1 MNTAILQRKKAAL
14 CVMAA
19 LLFVSLFVIINSG
32 EKIKENTGGYY
43 AVKIR
48 HYGIDAAEM
57 ERSVTIPLEDAL
69 FAIAGTASVQSS
81 SENGLS
87 SVYIRFKNKTG
98 ALQGGYEA
106 VRDAAQRVYET
117 LPSSVQRPEILSS
130 GNSRIPVWSAAVL
143 ADDAGNTAS
152 LSELLEK
159 TVKPRLESLEGAGEV
174 VVSGAGLKEIFIILD
189 QEKCVSLGLE
199 PSAAASYLAANDSVF
214 SAGKITNENREIIV
228 TVDGRNLEGALI
240 PLGEGKEGKYAA
252 LSDIAVITERERAP
266 DILSRLNG
274 RKTAGVAIMGRDG
287 ADLRKL
293 SSGIKKEL
301 AALSLPLDFIVL
313 SDLGAEEAAAFR
325 SVFNAALLGAIM
337 VALVVFLLG
346 GKKAPVSSG
355 LFCALSIPLICL
367 VSAAILSAAGFAVN
381 RLTLAGIAAGI
392 GTAVDAVIL
401 CSEKLRRSQRSRRI
415 SYADAACALSE
426 LKNPLLAG
434 AATTVAALIPLF
446 AVEEGGVKIIASA
459 VSVVT
464 ITALVISL
472 FLLPP
477 LLLWRRDLPQRQPPQ
492 KSSKSPQK
500 PQFFAHISRFL
511 HRFLASNVRFCTR
524 RPAIVL
530 AASLT
535 LTAAAVLA
543 LFSRG
548 VDTAG
553 YGSEDSVYAQ
563 IEFDGGLLA
572 EEIDR
577 LLSVYG
583 ENLADNAG
591 ILNVETG
598 ARTGSASLL
607 ISFDPAQIKAHRVR
621 ELAKSIPVDGGFVF
635 FHESQAKERYW
646 EIKIYGDSEEICRK
660 IAEDFAYVCAGNQLI
675 KDLVLNFKTG
685 SKKLVLTPDR
695 HLFAKAGI
703 SFSAA
708 AAKLRLGVFG
718 PVAYKRTDGR
728 GETDVRIA
736 TGTSG
741 GSGLYKSKEEA
752 LGVLVS
758 TLRADTLMHVK
769 EKTEPSS
776 LRRDNRR
783 STASVT
789 ITTKR
794 ADPRRIRE
802 NILPLFEKLDLPP
815 GYSLEFDPDA
825 IKASEALSATI
836 FSLVIAIVFCYMII
850 ASINESF
857 LIPLIVL
864 SAIPPSLAIPALV
877 LALSGGAYTPA
888 AACAFIA
895 VSGMTVNAAVLCADG
910 IRLSKNIYPALRK
923 KLPALLATTG
933 TTVAGAIPFLFL
945 KEGANAMIKTLS
957 LVGAMGVAASC
968 ICSITLIPSLF
979 TILKKH
985 IPRMR
990 DKNHDLGNQNEK

>member
-1 MNTAILQRKKAAL
+1 MNSAILQRKKAAL

-32 EKIKENTGGYY
+32 GKIKENSGGYY

-57 ERSVTIPLEDAL
+57 ERGVTIPLEDAL
-69 FAIAGTASVQSS
+69 SAIAGVESVQSS

-87 SVYIRFKNKTG
+87 SVYVRFKNG
-98 ALQGGYEA
+98 SGGGYGA

-130 GNSRIPVWSAAVL
+130 GNSRVPVWSAAVL
-143 ADDAGNTAS
+143 AANKAGGAGDAALLSDTAL

-189 QEKCVSLGLE
+189 QEKCASSGLE
-199 PSAAASYLAANDSVF
+199 PSAVASSLASNDSVF
-214 SAGKITNENREIIV
+214 SAGKLISDGREITV
-228 TVDGRNLEGALI
+228 TVDGRDLEGALI
-240 PLGEGKEGKYAA
+240 PLGGGKYVA
-252 LSDIAVITERERAP
+252 LSDIAAITERERAP

-274 RKTAGVAIMGRDG
+274 RKTAGVAVMGRDG

-301 AALSLPLDFIVL
+301 AALSLPLDFVVL

-337 VALVVFLLG
+337 VALAVFLLG
-346 GKKAPVSSG
+346 GRHAPFTPG

-367 VSAAILSAAGFAVN
+367 VSAAVLAGAGFAVN
-381 RLTLAGIAAGI
+381 RLTLAGIACGT

-401 CSEKLRRSQRSRRI
+401 CSEKLRRRI
-415 SYADAACALSE
+415 SYAGASAALSE
-426 LKNPLLAG
+426 LKNPLFAG

-446 AVEEGGVKIIASA
+446 AVEEGGVKVIASA

-464 ITALVISL
+464 ATSLVISL

-477 LLLWRRDLPQRQPPQ
+477 LLLWRPKERPQ
-492 KSSKSPQK
+492 KSAKHLPK
-500 PQFFAHISRFL
+500 PAFLPRIGRFSR
-511 HRFLASNVRFCTR
+511 RFLAAAVRFSAR
-524 RPAIVL
+524 RPVPVL
-530 AASLT
+530 AACLAI
-535 LTAAAVLA
+535 TASAVFA
-543 LFSRG
+543 LYAKG
-548 VDTAG
+548 VDTAV

-572 EEIDR
+572 EETDR
-577 LLSVYG
+577 LLAVYG
-583 ENLADNAG
+583 ERLADNAG

-607 ISFDPAQIKAHRVR
+607 VSFDPARINARRVR

-635 FHESQAKERYW
+635 FHESSAKERYW
-646 EIKIYGDSEEICRK
+646 EIKIYGDEERTCRK
-660 IAEDFAYVCAGNQLI
+660 IAGEFAYACAGNPLI

-685 SKKLVLTPDR
+685 SKKLILSPDR
-695 HLFAKAGI
+695 HLFAEAGI
-703 SFSAA
+703 AFSGA
-708 AAKLRLGVFG
+708 AAKMRLGVFG
-718 PVAYKRTDGR
+718 PVAYKRTGGR

-736 TGTSG
+736 TGATAGAAG
-741 GSGLYKSKEEA
+741 GFHKSKEEV
-752 LGVLVS
+752 LGTLVS
-758 TLRADTLMHVK
+758 ALRADTLMLVK
-769 EKTEPSS
+769 EETGPSG

-789 ITTKR
+789 ITTKN

-802 NILPLFEKLDLPP
+802 KIAPVFEKLDLPP

-825 IKASEALSATI
+825 IRAGEALTATI
-836 FSLVIAIVFCYMII
+836 FSLIMAFLFCYMII

-864 SAIPPSLAIPALV
+864 SAIPPSLAVPALV

-910 IRLSKNIYPALRK
+910 IRRTKKIYSALRK
-923 KLPALLATTG
+923 KMPALLATTG
-933 TTVAGAIPFLFL
+933 TTVAGALPFLFL
-945 KEGANAMIKTLS
+945 TEGANAMIKTLS
-957 LVGAMGVAASC
+957 LVGALGVAASC

-979 TILKKH
+979 IILKKH
-985 IPRMR
+985 IPPRR
-990 DKNHDLGNQNEK
+990 NNPACAG